1 MSKQSEQFDAAW
13 QNLTDA
19 VECAGAAQ
27 AMRSY
32 LDIVS
37 RFHQYSWRN
46 VLMICSQCPDA
57 TRVAS
62 FQFWKQLGR
71 YVRKGEKGIE
81 IFVPVVQKQT
91 QDDEDDEQ
99 ETAFRPAIA
108 FRSGYVF
115 DISQTEGDP
124 LPEPPKWWADGEAPT
139 LLLNR
144 LTAAIQQDGIEVI
157 EIEEGELGT
166 ARGFSAGG
174 VIAVLRTA
182 SPLGK
187 ASTLIHEWTHELQ
200 RRLTDRLPREREV
213 AEVEAE
219 ATAYVVLRH
228 FGLDAP
234 ENANYIAL
242 WQQEK
247 KLLQTSLKRIRDFAA
262 QIIARSE
269 AV

>member
-1 MSKQSEQFDAAW
+1 MSKHNEQFDAAW
-13 QNLTDA
+13 QSLEEA
-19 VECAGAAQ
+19 VAIAGASQ

-32 LDIVS
+32 LDAMA
-37 RFHQYSWRN
+37 RFHAYSWGN
-46 VLMICSQCPDA
+46 VLLINQQRPDA
-57 TRVAS
+57 THVAS
-62 FQFWKQLGR
+62 FQNWKRLGR
-71 YVRKGEKGIE
+71 HVRKGEKGIE
-81 IFVPVVQKQT
+81 ILVPVVQQQT
-91 QDDEDDEQ
+91 QDDEQ
-99 ETAFRPAIA
+99 ETALRPAIA

-124 LPEPPKWWADGEAPT
+124 LPEPPKWWADGEAPDA
-139 LLLNR
+139 LLNR
-144 LTAAIQQDGIEVI
+144 LTAAIQKDGIEVI

-174 VIAVLRTA
+174 VVAVLRTA

-200 RRLTDRLPREREV
+200 RRLANRPPREV

-242 WQQEK
+242 WQQER

-269 AV
+269 SEAV